1 MDLREMT
8 QAVAQVARHAGR
20 HALQEQVNPHDLST
34 TMVSPGE
41 TKFTSEVNTRLIRY
55 TRARLSEIEP
65 FQGFWEERPED
76 NQPGERYWCVGNIDG
91 AINFIRNMAEW
102 TVTIS
107 LFEFDEH
114 CHACPIMGVV
124 HAPAMGIT
132 YMAAKGQGAIRIRRN
147 PVGGDKREK
156 VMPSITATLD
166 GSVVSYGMSYVP
178 EESKR
183 GLMHWYGEDDA
194 VNEKVQ
200 SAVFTTEGRNGRL
213 WGVAEC
219 RVAGALSPEEL
230 DTLKEY
236 VTGQASDAWGEG
248 FEQRPIEV
256 DGGELY
262 VHLWQSDDWSIQTEQ
277 ERFAPKVA
285 EGLPELCF
293 STLRTTGQLICIKR
307 GETGY
312 YPSDWDTGD
321 KEGNVELADELNEDL
336 GVTPIQRQAMEIGS
350 MAGWDVPGA
359 DPKHYEES
367 YSGQTSCANFEQKQ

>member
-166 GSVVSYGMSYVP
+166 GSVVSYVVCAGGVQAGP
-178 EESKR
+178 VR
-183 GLMHWYGEDDA
+183 GSLH
-194 VNEKVQ
+194 
-200 SAVFTTEGRNGRL
+200 
-213 WGVAEC
+213 
-219 RVAGALSPEEL
+219 
-230 DTLKEY
+230 
-236 VTGQASDAWGEG
+236 
-248 FEQRPIEV
+248 
-256 DGGELY
+256 
-262 VHLWQSDDWSIQTEQ
+262 
-277 ERFAPKVA
+277 
-285 EGLPELCF
+285 
-293 STLRTTGQLICIKR
+293 R
-307 GETGY
+307 G
-312 YPSDWDTGD
+312 
-321 KEGNVELADELNEDL
+321 
-336 GVTPIQRQAMEIGS
+336 
-350 MAGWDVPGA
+350 
-359 DPKHYEES
+359 
-367 YSGQTSCANFEQKQ
+367 

>member
-1 MDLREMT
+1 
-8 QAVAQVARHAGR
+8 
-20 HALQEQVNPHDLST
+20 
-34 TMVSPGE
+34 MVSPGE

-114 CHACPIMGVV
+114 CHARPIMGVV

-183 GLMHWYGEDDA
+183 AL
-194 VNEKVQ
+194 
-200 SAVFTTEGRNGRL
+200 SAVASIAGKTGRYQASGSGFDGFVQGGRRHVRRLFRASPAQVGCSGRL
-213 WGVAEC
+213 G
-219 RVAGALSPEEL
+219 RRRRGMGGAGRLR
-230 DTLKEY
+230 
-236 VTGQASDAWGEG
+236 QWN
-248 FEQRPIEV
+248 
-256 DGGELY
+256 GELIHWRREND
-262 VHLWQSDDWSIQTEQ
+262 V
-277 ERFAPKVA
+277 VA
-285 EGLPELCF
+285 SNGLI
-293 STLRTTGQLICIKR
+293 G
-307 GETGY
+307 
-312 YPSDWDTGD
+312 
-321 KEGNVELADELNEDL
+321 DELQPYL
-336 GVTPIQRQAMEIGS
+336 Q
-350 MAGWDVPGA
+350 
-359 DPKHYEES
+359 
-367 YSGQTSCANFEQKQ
+367 

>member
-8 QAVAQVARHAGR
+8 QAVVQVARHAGR

-114 CHACPIMGVV
+114 CHARPIMGVV

-183 GLMHWYGEDDA
+183 AL
-194 VNEKVQ
+194 
-200 SAVFTTEGRNGRL
+200 SAVASIAGKP
-213 WGVAEC
+213 VDIK
-219 RVAGALSPEEL
+219 RVGP
-230 DTLKEY
+230 
-236 VTGQASDAWGEG
+236 ASMD
-248 FEQRPIEV
+248 
-256 DGGELY
+256 LC
-262 VHLWQSDDWSIQTEQ
+262 
-277 ERFAPKVA
+277 KVA
-285 EGLPELCF
+285 DGTYDAYFEPHLH
-293 STLRTTGQLICIKR
+293 K
-307 GETGY
+307 
-312 YPSDWDTGD
+312 
-321 KEGNVELADELNEDL
+321 
-336 GVTPIQRQAMEIGS
+336 
-350 MAGWDVPGA
+350 WDVPAVSAGA
-359 DPKHYEES
+359 VVVWEAQGRLRQWNGELIHWRRENDVVASNGLIGDELQPYL
-367 YSGQTSCANFEQKQ
+367 Q